1 MTTANNIVRLADT
14 DLDMNEIIE
23 TVSNSFYSI
32 SVYDASETTLPK
44 GVTPETLSTLE
55 EDTVYFAPQ
64 GEEHFPYALLRV
76 RDSYVIM
83 TPHSDNNELVNFRS
97 SAITA
102 PALLR
107 DDRRDA
113 DVGGS
118 QCRSPSR

>member
-1 MTTANNIVRLADT
+1 M
-14 DLDMNEIIE
+14 
-23 TVSNSFYSI
+23 
-32 SVYDASETTLPK
+32 
-44 GVTPETLSTLE
+44 TPETLSTLE

-102 PALLR
+102 PSFAR
-107 DDRRDA
+107 
-113 DVGGS
+113 
-118 QCRSPSR
+118 